1 MEEERE
7 RNTRSKGGQEGEPRR
22 EEVRQGGY
30 VWDGHELLWRR
41 ISEDE
46 LDRLIRHLV
55 EIP

>member
-7 RNTRSKGGQEGEPRR
+7 RNTRSKGGQEREQRR

-30 VWDGHELLWRR
+30 VWDGYELLWRR

>member
-7 RNTRSKGGQEGEPRR
+7 RNTRSKGGQEREQRR
-22 EEVRQGGY
+22 EEVWQGGY